1 MALLP
6 AIGLGVAIIV
16 LRVLAPGIWHALE
29 HFTLQLLAFGSGML
43 DYLQAAVG
51 ASSLIPLSR

>member
-16 LRVLAPGIWHALE
+16 LRILAPGIWHALE
-29 HFTLQLLAFGSGML
+29 HFVLHLLAFGSDALG
-43 DYLQAAVG
+43 YLQAAVG
-51 ASSLIPLSR
+51 STLHPPAP

>member
-6 AIGLGVAIIV
+6 AIGLGVVIIV

-29 HFTLQLLAFGSGML
+29 HFVFNLLAFGSDAL

-51 ASSLIPLSR
+51 SILRPPAP